1 MVKERL
7 FLIFNPNSGKGK
19 RAGTL
24 RRIQDC
30 LSGQFHVELNITT
43 SRDQA
48 RRTAEKI
55 TSVHKKPLIV
65 VAGGDGTI
73 NDIINGCR
81 MDNIVLG
88 LIPAGTAN
96 IIALQLGIPL
106 TIKDSCAIIKNRVTR
121 KIDIGLANR
130 TRFIFCAGLGFDGNV
145 VKSVKLEHK
154 LLLGQSVYLLQA
166 VKTLMKLRPF
176 HSMVIIDGQKVF
188 DGPVF
193 QVIIGKSNYYAGKFA
208 LFKDASLSNGYFDV
222 ALFTHP
228 NKLRFTLGCVSFFM
242 RRNDTQRLLFRGK
255 NIIVQTIE
263 PVPTQL
269 DGDLADDTPVEFQ
282 LIGQTLEV
290 LVPAGV

>member
-1 MVKERL
+1 
-7 FLIFNPNSGKGK
+7 
-19 RAGTL
+19 
-24 RRIQDC
+24 
-30 LSGQFHVELNITT
+30 
-43 SRDQA
+43 
-48 RRTAEKI
+48 
-55 TSVHKKPLIV
+55 
-65 VAGGDGTI
+65 
-73 NDIINGCR
+73 
-81 MDNIVLG
+81 
-88 LIPAGTAN
+88 
-96 IIALQLGIPL
+96 
-106 TIKDSCAIIKNRVTR
+106 
-121 KIDIGLANR
+121 
-130 TRFIFCAGLGFDGNV
+130 
-145 VKSVKLEHK
+145 
-154 LLLGQSVYLLQA
+154 
-166 VKTLMKLRPF
+166 
-176 HSMVIIDGQKVF
+176 MVIIDGQKVF

-228 NKLRFTLGCVSFFM
+228 NKLRFTLGCVRFFM